1 MKILTRRLPLMNRA
15 RLHPAWIVAGV
26 GLVALMAAAGF
37 RSAPSMLMIP
47 LEQEFGWS
55 RAGMGFA
62 IGVNILLYGLMA
74 PFAAALMHRFGM
86 RIVTTVA
93 LVLISLGMFGSI
105 FAVNE
110 LQLVLTWGV
119 LVGLGSG
126 SMALVFVSTIV
137 STWFVK
143 RQGLV
148 SGILSSGQAAGQLV
162 FLPVISNMILVSGWR
177 EATFVVAA
185 VALAAVPFVF
195 VFLWNSPAE
204 RGRLP
209 FGAAG
214 ANPVRISTAQARAA
228 RRAEAAQGPNAAR
241 HAIAALRDASKVPS
255 FWALAIG
262 FAICGMSTNGLVG
275 AHFIPAAHDHGMAE
289 PVAAG
294 LLAAVGVFDI
304 IGTIL
309 SGWLT
314 DRVNPRIL
322 LAIYY
327 AGRGLSLLALPALLT
342 ATPEPPLILFIVF
355 YGLDWVATVP
365 PTMALCREIFGQK
378 NATIVFGWVF
388 AAHQVGAAVAAM
400 LAGVVHDETGEYTI
414 AWFSAA
420 ALCAIAAAVSLGIR
434 KVPVK
439 VDA

>member
-1 MKILTRRLPLMNRA
+1 MNRA
-15 RLHPAWIVAGV
+15 RLHPAWIVALV

-47 LEQEFGWS
+47 LEQEFGWT
-55 RAGMGFA
+55 RASMGLA

-74 PFAAALMHRFGM
+74 PFAAALMQRFGM
-86 RIVTTVA
+86 RIITTLA
-93 LVLISLGMFGSI
+93 LLLISLGMFGSI
-105 FAVNE
+105 FAVTE
-110 LQLVLTWGV
+110 WQLILTWGV

-162 FLPVISNMILVSGWR
+162 FLPVISNLILVSGWR
-177 EATFVVAA
+177 EATFVVAM
-185 VALAAVPFVF
+185 VSLVAVPVVY

-209 FGAAG
+209 LGAQG
-214 ANPVRISTAQARAA
+214 ANPVRITTAQARAA
-228 RRAEAAQGPNAAR
+228 RRAEATQGPNAAR
-241 HAIAALRDASKVPS
+241 NALTALRDASKVPS

-275 AHFIPAAHDHGMAE
+275 AHFIPAAHDHGMSE

-294 LLAAVGVFDI
+294 LLATVGVFDI

-342 ATPEPPLILFIVF
+342 ASPEPPLVLFIVF

-365 PTMALCREIFGQK
+365 PTMALCREIFGPK
-378 NATIVFGWVF
+378 NSNIVFGWVF
-388 AAHQVGAAVAAM
+388 ASHQVGAAIASV

-420 ALCAIAAAVSLGIR
+420 AMCAIAAAVSLGIR
-434 KVPVK
+434 KVPAPVPS
-439 VDA
+439 

>member
-1 MKILTRRLPLMNRA
+1 
-15 RLHPAWIVAGV
+15 
-26 GLVALMAAAGF
+26 MAAAGF

-47 LEQEFGWS
+47 LEQEFGWT

-74 PFAAALMHRFGM
+74 PFAAALMQRFGM
-86 RIVTTVA
+86 RIVTTCA
-93 LVLISLGMFGSI
+93 LLLISLGMFGSI
-105 FAVNE
+105 FAVTE
-110 LQLVLTWGV
+110 WQLVLTWGV

-143 RQGLV
+143 RRGLV

-162 FLPVISNMILVSGWR
+162 FLPVISNLILVSGWR
-177 EATFVVAA
+177 EATLVVAA
-185 VALAAVPFVF
+185 VSFVAAPFVF
-195 VFLWNSPAE
+195 AFLWNSPAE
-204 RGRLP
+204 RGRRAY
-209 FGAAG
+209 GDEG
-214 ANPVRISTAQARAA
+214 MNPPRVTLAQARVA
-228 RRAEAAQGPNAAR
+228 RRTAASEGPNAAR
-241 HAIAALRDASKVPS
+241 RAVSALRDASRVPS
-255 FWALAIG
+255 FWALVIG

-304 IGTIL
+304 VGTIL

-314 DRVNPRIL
+314 DRVNPRL
-322 LAIYY
+322 LLGIYY

-342 ATPEPPLILFIVF
+342 ATPEPPLVLFIVF

-365 PTMALCREIFGQK
+365 PTMALCREVFGEK

-388 AAHQVGAAVAAM
+388 ASHQVGAAIASV

-414 AWFSAA
+414 AWFAAA
-420 ALCAIAAAVSLGIR
+420 ALCAVAAAVSLGIR
-434 KVPVK
+434 KVPVA
-439 VDA
+439 VSN

>member
-1 MKILTRRLPLMNRA
+1 MNRP
-15 RLHPAWIVAGV
+15 RLHPAWIVALV

-47 LEQEFGWS
+47 LEQEFGWT
-55 RAGMGFA
+55 RASMGLA

-74 PFAAALMHRFGM
+74 PFAAALMQRFGM
-86 RIVTTVA
+86 RIITTLA
-93 LVLISLGMFGSI
+93 LLLISLGMFGSI
-105 FAVNE
+105 FAVTE
-110 LQLVLTWGV
+110 WQLILTWGV

-137 STWFVK
+137 STWFVT

-162 FLPVISNMILVSGWR
+162 FLPVISNLILISGWR
-177 EATFVVAA
+177 EATFVVAM
-185 VALAAVPFVF
+185 VSLVAVPV
-195 VFLWNSPAE
+195 VYLFLWNSPAE

-209 FGAAG
+209 LGAQG
-214 ANPVRISTAQARAA
+214 ANPVRITTAQARAA

-241 HAIAALRDASKVPS
+241 NALTALCAASKVPS

-275 AHFIPAAHDHGMAE
+275 AHFIPAAHDHGMSE

-294 LLAAVGVFDI
+294 LLATVGVFDI

-342 ATPEPPLILFIVF
+342 ATPEPPLVLFIVF

-365 PTMALCREIFGQK
+365 PTMALCREIFGPK
-378 NATIVFGWVF
+378 NSNIVFGWVF
-388 AAHQVGAAVAAM
+388 ASHQVGAAIASV

-420 ALCAIAAAVSLGIR
+420 AMCAIAAAVSLGIR
-434 KVPVK
+434 KVPAPVTS
-439 VDA
+439 